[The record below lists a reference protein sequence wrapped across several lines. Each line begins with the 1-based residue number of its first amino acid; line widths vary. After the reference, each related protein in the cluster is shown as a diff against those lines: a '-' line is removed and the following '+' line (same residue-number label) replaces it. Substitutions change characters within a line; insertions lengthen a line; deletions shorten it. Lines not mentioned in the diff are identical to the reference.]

1 LRACPFIVGMMVYD
15 GRCMVI
21 HSLDYFAALVQQDDS
36 IPLFE
41 AALAIAQDADPQLD
55 LAATQAEVDALAA
68 TLQRRLAADASSVQ
82 KLRMLNHFFYHEL
95 GFAGNVNDYYDP
107 DNSYLHRVL
116 STRRGIPISLAVLYM
131 ELAQQIGLNVK
142 GISFPGHFLMK
153 LSVQAGEIVLDPF
166 NGASLSREELE
177 ERLEPYFEQQ
187 SYPGAIPLSYYLH
200 AAHPRE
206 ILVRMLRNL
215 KTLFVEHVRWQRVLS
230 VQQRLVILLPGD
242 VIERRDRGLAY
253 ANVECPQAAL
263 QDIEAYLSERPYAPD
278 AEVLRDKLPELREA
292 SRRLN

>member
-1 LRACPFIVGMMVYD
+1 
-15 GRCMVI
+15 MVI
-21 HSLDYFAALVQQDDS
+21 KSLDYFASLVQEDDS

-41 AALAIAQDADPQLD
+41 AALSIAQDVDPHLD
-55 LAATQAEVDALAA
+55 LAATQAEVDMLAA
-68 TLQRRLAADASSVQ
+68 KLQRRFPSDASSIQ
-82 KLRMLNHFFYHEL
+82 KLRLLNHFFYREL

-107 DNSYLHRVL
+107 DNSYLHRVI

-153 LSVQAGEIVLDPF
+153 LSVQSGEIVLDPF

-215 KTLFVEHVRWQRVLS
+215 KTLFVEHMRWQRVLG
-230 VQQRLVILLPGD
+230 VQQRLVILLPD
-242 VIERRDRGLAY
+242 EITERRDRGLAY
-253 ANVECPQAAL
+253 ANLECPQAAL
-263 QDIEAYLSERPYAPD
+263 LDLEAYLAERPYAPD
-278 AEVLRDKLPELREA
+278 AEALRSKLPELREA
-292 SRRLN
+292 CKRMN